1 MADLLPPSP
10 TQRICCTARLRP
22 ERRALLIAAIAMG
35 HIGEEM
41 RLVALGL
48 MSIKDS
54 AAALMAAA
62 QIETAAKGR
71 AISLTTA
78 AGIKT

>member
-1 MADLLPPSP
+1 
-10 TQRICCTARLRP
+10 
-22 ERRALLIAAIAMG
+22 MG